1 MGFFANRLR
10 ERLEKLTDEQFEKE
24 MQEMEDSC
32 SIGPTLDEYLVG
44 YTLSFVNENV
54 ESRYSSGFFCFI

>member
-1 MGFFANRLR
+1 MGYFANRLKK
-10 ERLEKLTDEQFEKE
+10 RLETMTDEQFERE
-24 MQEMEDSC
+24 MQEMEESC

-44 YTLSFVNENV
+44 YTLCFVNKNV